1 MRAGR
6 QHLMDAILNLG
17 IGLLYIILAA
27 KGQWFSHTLA
37 TFLLRLT
44 FLFCGLGH
52 LSLVF
57 LDLHFLHIW
66 ANAVTVFVGLPTV
79 YRLVFNGEKVIVSNG
94 E

>member
-1 MRAGR
+1 
-6 QHLMDAILNLG
+6 MDQILNCG
-17 IGLLYIILAA
+17 IAFLYILLAV
-27 KGQWFSHTLA
+27 KGYWFSHSIGTY
-37 TFLLRLT
+37 LLRLT